1 MAETG
6 YRLSQNAVDQVAAVI
21 SKVNGAGVSGSRRDG
36 LPPLLPSTAAA
47 KATNAPVPGIITSAS
62 NGIYG
67 VDLYANGYTQASTGS
82 GYLIALELSYGETVP
97 IGTKVIVSPWQLT
110 ATGSGD

>member
-1 MAETG
+1 MPDIYGADKDTWDRVARGVKIAESMG
-6 YRLSQNAVDQVAAVI
+6 GQ
-21 SKVNGAGVSGSRRDG
+21 GSAMRRGPRDEG
-36 LPPLLPSTAAA
+36 GSSVPITTPT
-47 KATNAPVPGIITSAS
+47 PGIITSAS